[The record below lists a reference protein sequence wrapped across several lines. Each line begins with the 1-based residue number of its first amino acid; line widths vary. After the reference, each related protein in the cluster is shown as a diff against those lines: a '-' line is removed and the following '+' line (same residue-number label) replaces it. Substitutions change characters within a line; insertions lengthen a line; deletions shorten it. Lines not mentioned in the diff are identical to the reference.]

1 MRRVALSAALVLYV
15 SLFTFAQQPTLDTQ
29 RGDEQIT
36 RYFQQQVTRLRDQ
49 CLADAT
55 SLEHW
60 NAQRATYRRQLLEM
74 LGLDPLPEKTDLQ
87 ATITRTTHHDEFTV
101 ECLHFQSRPNL

>member
-15 SLFTFAQQPTLDTQ
+15 SLFTFAQQPTRDTQ
-29 RGDEQIT
+29 RGDELIA
-36 RYFQQQVTRLRDQ
+36 RYFQQQVARLRDE

-55 SLEHW
+55 SLQRW
-60 NAQRATYRRQLLEM
+60 NEQRDTYRRQLLEM

-87 ATITRTTHHDEFTV
+87 ATVTRTT
-101 ECLHFQSRPNL
+101 